1 MEPRKKAKWTLRLR
15 KWIIKEWQQGITP
28 LAEIARNRN
37 VPRRSIYMLIDRFK
51 KLGIEGLEP
60 KPRGRKKDSINLN
73 FEQFVLNQ
81 FAQFPQGS
89 PKMWLELKS
98 QGFLVSQRKI
108 QEIYKKYHLKMNKR
122 KRPSQIKFVKY
133 EWPKPNALWHTD
145 WTECPFTGMQLIAF
159 IDDHSRYIVH
169 AEYFNN
175 ATTENTVL
183 ALKAAI
189 KRHGKPENILTDN
202 GVQFHP
208 NGLFEEVCNQFG
220 INHILGRVHHPQ
232 TNGKIER
239 WFGTYK
245 LEFQPQRWNLDEYV
259 ELYNTK
265 RLHQGIG
272 YKYPVQ
278 RYFKEKVCN

>member
-1 MEPRKKAKWTLRLR
+1 MQPRKKKWTTKLR
-15 KWIIKEWQQGITP
+15 KYVVKQCLSRVTP
-28 LAEIARNRN
+28 IADIARNRG
-37 VPRRSIYMLIDRFK
+37 VSRRSIYMLLERYKEF
-51 KLGIEGLEP
+51 GFEGLDP
-60 KPRGRKKDSINLN
+60 KRRGRKKDLINPN
-73 FEQFVLNQ
+73 FEQYVLKLW
-81 FAQFPQGS
+81 AHMPRGS
-89 PKMWLELKS
+89 HKMWLYLKEK
-98 QGFLVSQRKI
+98 GFVVSQRKI
-108 QEIYKKYHLKMNKR
+108 QKIFKQYGLKMNKR

-159 IDDHSRYIVH
+159 IDDHSRFLVH
-169 AEYFNN
+169 AEYFSN

-189 KRHGKPENILTDN
+189 KKYGKPENILTDN

-208 NGLFEEVCNQFG
+208 NGLFGEMCNQFE
-220 INHILGRVHHPQ
+220 INHILGRVNHPQ

-245 LEFQPQRWNLDEYV
+245 MEFQPQRWNLDEFV
-259 ELYNTK
+259 KLYNEE

-272 YKYPVQ
+272 YRFPIEKY
-278 RYFKEKVCN
+278 KCAIN